1 MDPQQILL
9 DTHEFDYLVLGT
21 GLTDSLFAACL
32 AKRKHK
38 VIILDIDKSY
48 SSSLQTLNL
57 KEFHSLFTTN
67 QKKVEQ
73 LENERILK
81 KRSIFSHF
89 FLDSTINQQ
98 QPPTEYKGYNI
109 DLQPKVL
116 FSTSLT
122 VDLMREADMDKYM
135 EFRAINALFHY
146 DNEKGKFLETPSSKG
161 QIFVHSDLT
170 LLEKRTLFKTLQAFI
185 NVFHWKHGVKV
196 DPNSTAEFD
205 KAIEIDEDF
214 MAKYEQYKQE
224 NCMTFLNALDLKGK
238 VKDILLYTLAS
249 CEENPENGTSAITTE
264 ELFRRMFK
272 FVKSL
277 GVHSNLP
284 FLYTMYG
291 TGDIPQ
297 AFARIAAVYGSIFI
311 INDGIKV
318 HKIEKEGSLFRIYSD
333 IAGDKQFFTCKGIIV
348 GMEYNEEISKIMDQE
363 FLEKESLQPINNVA
377 KQEYLL
383 RLVMVFEGDFNITEI
398 NEELEPEKIKKLPLI
413 YVIPPK
419 NEVLQNKN
427 PVTFIIFGSNTYS
440 CPKGKFL
447 VNVKTVVDEN
457 KGNFEEFSAK
467 IRDFLLKEVSPQQK
481 DWKILFSGGFL
492 QEKTHG
498 NLNFKENSGIFFIK
512 NNDFTLDLDNYF
524 KEFVDN
530 IGKFIAEFSGE
541 DKTGFFTNQN
551 KENEELEE
559 GDGKSEINKLLEKL
573 DNIVLNK
580 ENKNI
585 SENIEKSEESKKE
598 EKNENIADNI
608 EKSEEIKKEEKC
620 PEKHEENKEE
630 NEIQSI
636 QKEARPIDENIVNP
650 DKI

>member
-32 AKRKHK
+32 AKRKQK

-57 KEFHSLFTTN
+57 KEFHSLFTN
-67 QKKVEQ
+67 LQDKVEQ
-73 LENERILK
+73 LENEQKILK
-81 KRSIFSHF
+81 KKSIFSQF

-146 DNEKGKFLETPSSKG
+146 DNEKSKFLETPSSKG

-205 KAIEIDEDF
+205 KALEIDEDF

-224 NCMTFLNALDLKGK
+224 NCMTFLHALDLKGK

-249 CEENPENGTSAITTE
+249 CEEDPENSALAITTE

-311 INDGIKV
+311 INDGIKIR
-318 HKIEKEGSLFRIYSD
+318 KIEKEGTLFRIYSD
-333 IAGDKQFFTCKGIIV
+333 IAGDKQFFTCKGIIA

-363 FLEKESLQPINNVA
+363 FLEKESFQPINPVV

-383 RLVMVFEGDFNITEI
+383 RLVMVFEGDFNVTETQ
-398 NEELEPEKIKKLPLI
+398 EEPEPEKIKKLPLI

-419 NEVLQNKN
+419 NEALQNKN

-457 KGNFEEFSAK
+457 KGNFEEFSGK

-498 NLNFKENSGIFFIK
+498 VLNFKESSGIFFIK

-524 KEFVDN
+524 KEFVEN
-530 IGKFIAEFSGE
+530 IGKFIPEFAGE

-580 ENKNI
+580 ADKNENNADD
-585 SENIEKSEESKKE
+585 IEKSEETKKE
-598 EKNENIADNI
+598 ESNADKLEN
-608 EKSEEIKKEEKC
+608 SEEAKKEEEL

-630 NEIQSI
+630 TEKQSI
-636 QKEARPIDENIVNP
+636 QKETLPIAENL
-650 DKI
+650 